1 MDANTLYLYTGI
13 TIHAIRP
20 AGLNVV
26 DVGIAVCSVEDF
38 LLGNKNDAR
47 GVTIALGRASN
58 PERTNRNHLRARL
71 TLLDFD
77 AMLRDVKLIDDTGR
91 PLVEAVRRRQ
101 RVFAWQCLRARAL
114 HQIQRRGV
122 NIGDRLSAEVQA
134 YFGSIRQASGTRRAP
149 EYAAPHDETVPA

>member
-1 MDANTLYLYTGI
+1 MDANTIYLYTGI

-26 DVGIAVCSVEDF
+26 DIGIAVCSVEDF
-38 LLGNKNDAR
+38 LLGNKNDVR

-58 PERTNRNHLRARL
+58 PERATRNHLRGRL

-77 AMLRDVKLIDDTGR
+77 AMVRDVQLIDSTGK
-91 PLVEAVRRRQ
+91 PLVEAVRRKQ

-122 NIGDRLSAEVQA
+122 NIGDRLAAEILA
-134 YFGSIRQASGTRRAP
+134 YFGSIRRPERSGSLVAQR
-149 EYAAPHDETVPA
+149 DETVPA